1 MEAMQIHPPVHDTDT
16 LARMCDTLRGHD
28 TVCIDTEFM
37 RENTYYPELCLV
49 QLASPEDAF
58 VLDPLAENLDLAPF
72 YDLLADQDVLKV
84 LHAGGQDLE
93 IFVHQT
99 GAVPQPLFDTQI
111 AAMALG
117 MGEQVSYASLVA
129 HFTGHNIDKGARFT
143 DWARRPL
150 SERQLEYAIGD
161 VTYLM
166 ELFPDM
172 LGRLRKTGRGVWL
185 NEEMAR
191 LCDPSHY
198 ISDPET
204 AWQRVKCQ
212 SRKPDVLGRLKALAR
227 WREQEAAQKNL
238 PRGRIMRDETLAN
251 LASAPP
257 AAQADL
263 ARVRG
268 LSASWAGNAI
278 GQRLMQ
284 ALAEASP
291 LDRADVPGRP
301 PRSRP
306 SADGAL
312 IVDLLK
318 LLLKIRAKEAKVAPR
333 LVAHGDEL
341 AALADGVRSGLPL
354 LSGWRHDLFG
364 RDALALLDGQ
374 LGFSVDTGSLRMRRL
389 DSPQPAAP
397 GTDSAAAPAAPKTP
411 APAAYAASQPAG
423 HTDSAAPRTS

>member
-1 MEAMQIHPPVHDTDT
+1 MEAMQIHPPVRDTDA
-16 LARMCDTLRGHD
+16 LARMCDTLRAHD
-28 TVCIDTEFM
+28 TICVDTEFM

-49 QLASPEDAF
+49 QLASPADAF
-58 VLDPLAENLDLAPF
+58 VLDPLAASIDLSPF
-72 YDLLADQDVLKV
+72 YELLADQDVLKV

-93 IFVHQT
+93 IFVHLT
-99 GAVPQPLFDTQI
+99 GDVPQPLFDTQI

-198 ISDPET
+198 VSDPET

-212 SRKPDVLGRLKALAR
+212 SRKPEVLGRLKALAR

-257 AAQADL
+257 AEQADL

-284 ALAEASP
+284 ALAEAHP
-291 LDRADVPGRP
+291 LGRADVPSRH
-301 PRSRP
+301 PRSRT

-341 AALADGVRSGLPL
+341 AALAEGVRSGLPL

-374 LGFSVDTGSLRMRRL
+374 LGFSVDDGTLKMRRL
-389 DSPQPAAP
+389 DAAP
-397 GTDSAAAPAAPKTP
+397 VAATAAPAPLQTP
-411 APAAYAASQPAG
+411 APAIDAASPPAC
-423 HTDSAAPRTS
+423 HTDMTAAPEG